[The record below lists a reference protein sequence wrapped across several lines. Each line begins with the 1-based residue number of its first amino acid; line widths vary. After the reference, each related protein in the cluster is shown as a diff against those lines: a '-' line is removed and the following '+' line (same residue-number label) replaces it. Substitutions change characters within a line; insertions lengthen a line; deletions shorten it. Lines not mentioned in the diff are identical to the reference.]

1 MFQVLQNSRPEILD
15 SLRSRALGTVI
26 EQAGGDLPKLFT
38 SLKDIAKQVNLS
50 LSPTHDR
57 IKRLEMDNYIKGYVG
72 ILNRKKLNLGLM
84 VHCQVTLEKQNR
96 SNFSEFEQSIKEF
109 PEVISCHLVSGNFDY
124 YLNVISEDV
133 ESYNR
138 FYQEKLAVL
147 PSVAHISS
155 LFVMDEIKTTTS
167 LPL

>member
-1 MFQVLQNSRPEILD
+1 MAIKPNIDALDIKILKIIQENSQKTLKEI
-15 SLRSRALGTVI
+15 A
-26 EQAGGDLPKLFT
+26 E
-38 SLKDIAKQVNLS
+38 QVNLS

-57 IKRLEMDNYIKGYVG
+57 VKRLESDGYIKSYVA
-72 ILNRKKLNLGLM
+72 ILNRKKLNLGLL
-84 VHCQVTLEKQNR
+84 VHCQVTLEKQT
-96 SNFSEFEQSIKEF
+96 SQNFSEFEAAIKAF

-124 YLNVISEDV
+124 YLNVLSADV

-155 LFVMDEIKTTTS
+155 LFVMDEIKSTTA
-167 LPL
+167 LPLI

>member
-1 MFQVLQNSRPEILD
+1 MAIKLNLD
-15 SLRSRALGTVI
+15 SL
-26 EQAGGDLPKLFT
+26 DLQI
-38 SLKDIAKQVNLS
+38 LKTIQTDSQKTIKEIAEQVNLS

-57 IKRLEMDNYIKGYVG
+57 LKRLELEGYISGYVG
-72 ILNRKKLNLGLM
+72 ILNRKKLNLGLL
-84 VHCQVTLEKQNR
+84 VHCQVTLEKQKR
-96 SNFSEFEQSIKEF
+96 ENFTSFESSIKAF

-124 YLNVISEDV
+124 YLNVVSADV

-155 LFVMDEIKTTTS
+155 LFVMDEIKSTTA
-167 LPL
+167 LPLN

>member
-1 MFQVLQNSRPEILD
+1 MAMKTNLDALDIKILKIIQNYSQHTI
-15 SLRSRALGTVI
+15 
-26 EQAGGDLPKLFT
+26 
-38 SLKDIAKQVNLS
+38 KDIAEQVNLS

-57 IKRLEMDNYIKGYVG
+57 IKRLEMDGYIMGYVG
-72 ILNRKKLNLGLM
+72 ILNRKKLNLGLL

-96 SNFSEFEQSIKEF
+96 TNFTEFENSICEF

-124 YLNVISEDV
+124 YLNVVSEDV
-133 ESYNR
+133 ESYNK

-167 LPL
+167 LPLL

>member
-1 MFQVLQNSRPEILD
+1 MAVKASIDQLDLQLLKIIQTNSQKTIKEI
-15 SLRSRALGTVI
+15 A
-26 EQAGGDLPKLFT
+26 E
-38 SLKDIAKQVNLS
+38 QVNLS

-57 IKRLEMDNYIKGYVG
+57 LKRLELEGYIKGYVG
-72 ILNRKKLNLGLM
+72 ILNRKKLNLGLL

-96 SNFSEFEQSIKEF
+96 ENFSSFEASIKEF
-109 PEVISCHLVSGNFDY
+109 PEVMSCHLVSGNFDY
-124 YLNVISEDV
+124 YLNVVSADV

-155 LFVMDEIKTTTS
+155 LFVMDEIKTTTA
-167 LPL
+167 LPLV

>member
-1 MFQVLQNSRPEILD
+1 MATKLNLDALDIRILKIIQENSQKTLKEI
-15 SLRSRALGTVI
+15 A
-26 EQAGGDLPKLFT
+26 E
-38 SLKDIAKQVNLS
+38 QVNLS

-57 IKRLEMDNYIKGYVG
+57 VKRLEADGYIKGYVAL
-72 ILNRKKLNLGLM
+72 LNRKKLNLGLL
-84 VHCQVTLEKQNR
+84 VHCQVTLEKQTR
-96 SNFSEFEQSIKEF
+96 QNFSEFETAIKDF

-124 YLNVISEDV
+124 YLNVLSADV

-155 LFVMDEIKTTTS
+155 LFVMDEIKSTTA
-167 LPL
+167 LPLI

>member
-1 MFQVLQNSRPEILD
+1 MATKSTLDALDIKILKIIQGNSQKTLKEI
-15 SLRSRALGTVI
+15 A
-26 EQAGGDLPKLFT
+26 E
-38 SLKDIAKQVNLS
+38 QVNLS

-57 IKRLEMDNYIKGYVG
+57 VKRLESDGYIQGYVG
-72 ILNRKKLNLGLM
+72 LLNRKKLNLGLL
-84 VHCQVTLEKQNR
+84 VHCQVTLEKQNKQ
-96 SNFSEFEQSIKEF
+96 NFSEFEAAIKAF

-124 YLNVISEDV
+124 YLNVLSTDV

-155 LFVMDEIKTTTS
+155 LFVMDEIKSTTE
-167 LPL
+167 LPLI

>member
-1 MFQVLQNSRPEILD
+1 MAKNQQLDDLDIKILKIIQENSQKKLKEI
-15 SLRSRALGTVI
+15 A
-26 EQAGGDLPKLFT
+26 E
-38 SLKDIAKQVNLS
+38 QVNLS

-57 IKRLEMDNYIKGYVG
+57 VKRLELDGYIKGYVG
-72 ILNRKKLNLGLM
+72 LLNRKKLNLGLL
-84 VHCQVTLEKQNR
+84 VHCQVTLEKQT
-96 SNFSEFEQSIKEF
+96 SQNFSEFEAAIKAF

-124 YLNVISEDV
+124 YLNVLSADV

-155 LFVMDEIKTTTS
+155 LFVMDEIKSTTA
-167 LPL
+167 LPLI

>member
-1 MFQVLQNSRPEILD
+1 MAIKSNLDALDIKILKILQNNSQH
-15 SLRSRALGTVI
+15 T
-26 EQAGGDLPKLFT
+26 
-38 SLKDIAKQVNLS
+38 LKDIAEQVNLS

-57 IKRLEMDNYIKGYVG
+57 IKRLEMDGYIKGYVG

-96 SNFSEFEQSIKEF
+96 SNFSEFEKSIKEF

>member
-1 MFQVLQNSRPEILD
+1 MAAKSQLDPIDIKILKIIQENSQKTLKEI
-15 SLRSRALGTVI
+15 A
-26 EQAGGDLPKLFT
+26 E
-38 SLKDIAKQVNLS
+38 QVNLS

-57 IKRLEMDNYIKGYVG
+57 LKRLESDGYIKGYVG
-72 ILNRKKLNLGLM
+72 LLDRKMLNLGLL

-96 SNFSEFEQSIKEF
+96 KNFSAFETAIKAF

-124 YLNVISEDV
+124 YLKVLSMDV

-155 LFVMDEIKTTTS
+155 LFVMDEIKSTTA
-167 LPL
+167 LPLI

>member
-1 MFQVLQNSRPEILD
+1 
-15 SLRSRALGTVI
+15 
-26 EQAGGDLPKLFT
+26 
-38 SLKDIAKQVNLS
+38 
-50 LSPTHDR
+50 
-57 IKRLEMDNYIKGYVG
+57 
-72 ILNRKKLNLGLM
+72 M

-96 SNFSEFEQSIKEF
+96 SNFSEFEKSIKEF

>member
-1 MFQVLQNSRPEILD
+1 MAIKSALDALDIKILKILQNNSQH
-15 SLRSRALGTVI
+15 T
-26 EQAGGDLPKLFT
+26 
-38 SLKDIAKQVNLS
+38 LKDIAEQVNLS

-57 IKRLEMDNYIKGYVG
+57 IKRLEMDGYIKGYVG

-96 SNFSEFEQSIKEF
+96 SNFSEFEQSIKKF

>member
-1 MFQVLQNSRPEILD
+1 MAVKASIDQLDLQLLKIIQTNSQKTIKEI
-15 SLRSRALGTVI
+15 A
-26 EQAGGDLPKLFT
+26 E
-38 SLKDIAKQVNLS
+38 QVNLS

-57 IKRLEMDNYIKGYVG
+57 LKRLELEGYIKGYVG
-72 ILNRKKLNLGLM
+72 ILNRKKLNLGLL

-96 SNFSEFEQSIKEF
+96 ENFSSFEASIKEF

-124 YLNVISEDV
+124 YLNVVSADV

-155 LFVMDEIKTTTS
+155 LFVMDEIKTTTA
-167 LPL
+167 LPLV

>member
-1 MFQVLQNSRPEILD
+1 MAIKSNLDALDIKILKILQNNSQH
-15 SLRSRALGTVI
+15 T
-26 EQAGGDLPKLFT
+26 
-38 SLKDIAKQVNLS
+38 LKDIAEQVNLS

-57 IKRLEMDNYIKGYVG
+57 VKRLEMDGYIKGYVG

-96 SNFSEFEQSIKEF
+96 SNFSEFEKSIKEF

>member
-1 MFQVLQNSRPEILD
+1 MAKNQQLDDLDIKILKIIQENSQKKLKEI
-15 SLRSRALGTVI
+15 A
-26 EQAGGDLPKLFT
+26 E
-38 SLKDIAKQVNLS
+38 QVNLS

-57 IKRLEMDNYIKGYVG
+57 VKRLELDGYIKGYVG
-72 ILNRKKLNLGLM
+72 LLNRKKLNLGLL
-84 VHCQVTLEKQNR
+84 VHCQVTLEKQT
-96 SNFSEFEQSIKEF
+96 SQNFSEFEAAIKAF

-124 YLNVISEDV
+124 YLNVLSADV

-155 LFVMDEIKTTTS
+155 LFVMDEIKSTTS
-167 LPL
+167 LPLI

>member
-1 MFQVLQNSRPEILD
+1 MAVKINLD
-15 SLRSRALGTVI
+15 SMDMKILKIIQNNCQHT
-26 EQAGGDLPKLFT
+26 
-38 SLKDIAKQVNLS
+38 LKDIAMQVNLS

-57 IKRLEMDNYIKGYVG
+57 IKRLELDGYIKGYVG
-72 ILNRKKLNLGLM
+72 ILNRKKLNLGLL

-96 SNFSEFEQSIKEF
+96 TNFTEFENSISEF
-109 PEVISCHLVSGNFDY
+109 PEVLSCHLVSGNFDY
-124 YLNVISEDV
+124 YLNVVSEDV
-133 ESYNR
+133 ESYNT

-167 LPL
+167 LPLF

>member
-1 MFQVLQNSRPEILD
+1 MATKLNLDALDIRILKIIQENSQKTLKEI
-15 SLRSRALGTVI
+15 A
-26 EQAGGDLPKLFT
+26 E
-38 SLKDIAKQVNLS
+38 QVNLS

-57 IKRLEMDNYIKGYVG
+57 MKRLEADGYIKGYVAL
-72 ILNRKKLNLGLM
+72 LNRKKLNLGLL
-84 VHCQVTLEKQNR
+84 VHCQVTLEKQTR
-96 SNFSEFEQSIKEF
+96 QNFSEFEKAIKAF

-124 YLNVISEDV
+124 YLNVLSADV

-155 LFVMDEIKTTTS
+155 LFVMDEIKSTTA
-167 LPL
+167 LPLI

>member
-1 MFQVLQNSRPEILD
+1 MAIKSALDALDIKILKILQNNSQH
-15 SLRSRALGTVI
+15 T
-26 EQAGGDLPKLFT
+26 
-38 SLKDIAKQVNLS
+38 LKDIAEQVNLS

-57 IKRLEMDNYIKGYVG
+57 IKRLEMDGYIKGYVG

-96 SNFSEFEQSIKEF
+96 SNFSEFEKSIKEF

>member
-1 MFQVLQNSRPEILD
+1 MAKNQHLDELDIKILKIIQENSQKTLKEI
-15 SLRSRALGTVI
+15 A
-26 EQAGGDLPKLFT
+26 E
-38 SLKDIAKQVNLS
+38 QVNLS

-57 IKRLEMDNYIKGYVG
+57 VKRLESDGYIQGYVG
-72 ILNRKKLNLGLM
+72 LLNRKKLNLGLL
-84 VHCQVTLEKQNR
+84 VHCQVTLEKQT
-96 SNFSEFEQSIKEF
+96 SQNFSEFEAAIKAF

-124 YLNVISEDV
+124 YLNVLSADV

-155 LFVMDEIKTTTS
+155 LFVMDEIKSTTA
-167 LPL
+167 LPLF

>member
-1 MFQVLQNSRPEILD
+1 MAGRTTIDQLDLQLLKIIQANSQKTIKEI
-15 SLRSRALGTVI
+15 A
-26 EQAGGDLPKLFT
+26 E
-38 SLKDIAKQVNLS
+38 QVNLS

-57 IKRLEMDNYIKGYVG
+57 LKRLELEGYVKGYVG
-72 ILNRKKLNLGLM
+72 ILNRKKLNLGLL

-96 SNFSEFEQSIKEF
+96 ENFSSFEASITEF

-124 YLNVISEDV
+124 YLNVVSADV

-155 LFVMDEIKTTTS
+155 LFVMDEIKSTTA
-167 LPL
+167 LPLV

>member
-1 MFQVLQNSRPEILD
+1 MKLNLDALDYKILKIIQSNSQVTLKEIA
-15 SLRSRALGTVI
+15 S
-26 EQAGGDLPKLFT
+26 K
-38 SLKDIAKQVNLS
+38 VNLS

-57 IKRLEMDNYIKGYVG
+57 IRNMENEGYILGQVAL
-72 ILNRKKLNLGLM
+72 LNRKKLNLGLL

-96 SNFSEFEQSIKEF
+96 KNFKEFEEAIRQF

-124 YLNVISEDV
+124 YLNVVSADV
-133 ESYNR
+133 ESYNK

-147 PSVAHISS
+147 PSVAHINS
-155 LFVMDEIKTTTS
+155 LFVMDEIKQTTE

>member
-1 MFQVLQNSRPEILD
+1 MAVKPNLDALDIKILKIIQENSQK
-15 SLRSRALGTVI
+15 T
-26 EQAGGDLPKLFT
+26 
-38 SLKDIAKQVNLS
+38 LKDIAEQVNLS

-57 IKRLEMDNYIKGYVG
+57 VKRLESDGYIKGYVAL
-72 ILNRKKLNLGLM
+72 LNRKKLNLGLL
-84 VHCQVTLEKQNR
+84 VHCQVTLEKQT
-96 SNFSEFEQSIKEF
+96 SQNFGEFEAAIKAF

-124 YLNVISEDV
+124 YLNVLSADV

-155 LFVMDEIKTTTS
+155 LFVMDEIKSTTA
-167 LPL
+167 LPLI

>member
-1 MFQVLQNSRPEILD
+1 MAIKPNLDALDIKILKIIQENSQK
-15 SLRSRALGTVI
+15 T
-26 EQAGGDLPKLFT
+26 
-38 SLKDIAKQVNLS
+38 LKDIAEQVNLS

-57 IKRLEMDNYIKGYVG
+57 VKRLESDGYIKGYVAL
-72 ILNRKKLNLGLM
+72 LNRKKLNLGLL
-84 VHCQVTLEKQNR
+84 VHCQVTLEKQT
-96 SNFSEFEQSIKEF
+96 SQNFSEFEAAIKAF

-124 YLNVISEDV
+124 YLNVLSADV

-155 LFVMDEIKTTTS
+155 LFVMDEIKSTTA
-167 LPL
+167 LPLI

>member
-1 MFQVLQNSRPEILD
+1 MAKNQHLDELDIKILKIIQENSQKTLKEI
-15 SLRSRALGTVI
+15 A
-26 EQAGGDLPKLFT
+26 E
-38 SLKDIAKQVNLS
+38 QVNLS

-57 IKRLEMDNYIKGYVG
+57 VKRLESDGYIQGYVG
-72 ILNRKKLNLGLM
+72 LLNRKKLNLGLL
-84 VHCQVTLEKQNR
+84 VHCQVTLEKQT
-96 SNFSEFEQSIKEF
+96 SQNFSEFEAAIKAF

-124 YLNVISEDV
+124 YLNVLSADV

-155 LFVMDEIKTTTS
+155 LFVMDEIKSTTA
-167 LPL
+167 LPLI

>member
-1 MFQVLQNSRPEILD
+1 MVSKLNLD
-15 SLRSRALGTVI
+15 SLDIKILKILQNNSQHT
-26 EQAGGDLPKLFT
+26 
-38 SLKDIAKQVNLS
+38 LKDIAGQVNLS

-57 IKRLEMDNYIKGYVG
+57 IKRLEMDNYILGYVG
-72 ILNRKKLNLGLM
+72 LLNRKKLNLGLM
-84 VHCQVTLEKQNR
+84 VHCQVTLEKQNK

>member
-1 MFQVLQNSRPEILD
+1 MAVKTSIDQLDLQLLKIIQTNSQKTIKEI
-15 SLRSRALGTVI
+15 A
-26 EQAGGDLPKLFT
+26 E
-38 SLKDIAKQVNLS
+38 QVNLS

-57 IKRLEMDNYIKGYVG
+57 LKRLELEGYIKGYVG
-72 ILNRKKLNLGLM
+72 ILNRKKLNLGLL

-96 SNFSEFEQSIKEF
+96 ENFSSFEASIKEF
-109 PEVISCHLVSGNFDY
+109 PEVMSCHLVSGNFDY
-124 YLNVISEDV
+124 YLNVVSADV

-155 LFVMDEIKTTTS
+155 LFVMDEIKTTTA
-167 LPL
+167 LPLV